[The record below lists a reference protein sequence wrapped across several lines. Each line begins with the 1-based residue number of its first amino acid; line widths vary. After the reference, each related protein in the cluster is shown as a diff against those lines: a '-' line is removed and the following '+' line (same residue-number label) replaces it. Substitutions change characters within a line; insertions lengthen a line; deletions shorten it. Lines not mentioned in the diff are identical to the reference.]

1 MAPKQT
7 AKVVVIVQARMRSVR
22 LPNKSM
28 RLLHGIPV
36 VEWVYRRMK
45 RLKFADQLIFAVPEN
60 SLDDALVNFLK
71 KLGANVCRGSEFDV
85 LSRLYNA
92 ALESNADQVVRICA
106 DSPFVSACEVD
117 RLIDFFQTSEW
128 SFPFW
133 IQHV

>member
-71 KLGANVCRGSEFDV
+71 KLGANVYRGSEFDV